1 MGRKILTVILML
13 ATLLVFN
20 TGVWASRL
28 TLLGAGATFPY
39 PLYAKWF
46 DVYYKR
52 TGVKVNYQA
61 IGSGGG
67 IRQLL
72 ARTVD
77 FGATDAPMSDEE
89 LAKAPAKIVHIP
101 MALGAVVVAFNVPGV
116 KHLRLTPKV
125 LADIFLG
132 KIQYWDDPAL
142 KKINPRVHF
151 PHLRIVVAHR
161 SDGSGTTYNF
171 TNYLAKVSPE
181 WNAKVGYGKA
191 VRWPVGLGGKGNAGV
206 AGLIRQIPG
215 CIGYIE
221 LAYAEK
227 NHIPVAA
234 LRNKA
239 GHFVFPTLKAI
250 SAAANID
257 IPDDTRCSL
266 TNTSAPDGYP
276 ITAMTWIIVYQ
287 EQAYNNRSYDKAK
300 ALVDLLWWCIHDAQN
315 MNEKLLYGRIP
326 EKVVHKAERILKGI
340 TYQGS
345 PLLP

>member
-1 MGRKILTVILML
+1 MKRILGAFLTLAVLMMF
-13 ATLLVFN
+13 TG
-20 TGVWASRL
+20 GVWAARV

-46 DVYYKR
+46 DVYYKK

-101 MALGAVVVAFNVPGV
+101 MALGAVVVAYNVPGV
-116 KHLRLTPKV
+116 KELRLTPQALV
-125 LADIFLG
+125 DIFLG
-132 KIQYWDDPAL
+132 KITYWDDPIL
-142 KKINPRVHF
+142 KKINPEIRF
-151 PHLRIVVAHR
+151 PHLHIMVAYR

-171 TNYLAKVSPE
+171 TDYLCKVSPE
-181 WNAKVGYGKA
+181 WKRRVGRGKA
-191 VRWPVGLGGKGNAGV
+191 VRWPTGVGGKGNAGV

-221 LAYAEK
+221 LAYAAK

-234 LRNKA
+234 LKNKA
-239 GHFVFPTLKAI
+239 GHFVRPSLKAI
-250 SAAANID
+250 SAAANIE

-266 TNTSAPDGYP
+266 TDTSAPDGYP

-287 EQAYNNRSYDKAK
+287 EQAYRNKPYEKAK
-300 ALVDLLWWCIHDAQN
+300 ALADLLWWCIHDAQD
-315 MNEKLLYGRIP
+315 MNEKLLYGRLP
-326 EKVVHKAERILKGI
+326 EKVVKKAERILKGL
-340 TYQGS
+340 TYQGA

>member
-1 MGRKILTVILML
+1 MKKSLFLMALIILFST
-13 ATLLVFN
+13 T
-20 TGVWASRL
+20 VWAAKV

-46 DVYYKR
+46 DVYYKK

-72 ARTVD
+72 SCTVD
-77 FGATDAPMSDEE
+77 FGATDAPMSDKE
-89 LAKAPAKIVHIP
+89 LAKAPGKIVHIP
-101 MALGAVVVAFNVPGV
+101 MALGAVVVAYNVPGV
-116 KHLRLTPKV
+116 KDLRLTPQV

-132 KIQYWDDPAL
+132 KIRYWDDPAL
-142 KKINPRVHF
+142 KAINPCLRL
-151 PHLRIVVAHR
+151 PHLPIMVAYR
-161 SDGSGTTYNF
+161 SDGSGTTYVF
-171 TNYLAKVSPE
+171 TDYLCKVSPE
-181 WNAKVGYGKA
+181 WKRRVGRGKA
-191 VRWPVGLGGKGNAGV
+191 VRWPIGMGGKGNAGV

-234 LRNKA
+234 LKNQA
-239 GHFVFPTLKAI
+239 GKFIKPTLKAI
-250 SAAANID
+250 SAAANIE

-266 TNTSAPDGYP
+266 TDTSAPDGYP

-287 EQAYNNRSYDKAK
+287 EQAYKNRSLEKAK
-300 ALVDLLWWCIHDAQN
+300 ALADLLWWCIHDAQE
-315 MNEKLLYGRIP
+315 MNEKLLYGRLP
-326 EKVVHKAERILKGI
+326 EKVVKKAEHILKGL
-340 TYQGS
+340 TYQGK